1 MNPLVRKIAHQSEV
15 ILVLAKVARI
25 ILYVLLG
32 LSILLLISTWVPGDQ
47 PILKIGGI
55 QVYATIPLRS
65 LLGSGI
71 AGQVKS
77 LTDFRID
84 LSAQM
89 VAFVLAQVMLRM
101 VTKLF
106 TRISE
111 SKSPFTEDV
120 VKIIKALA
128 ILLGLVVGVD
138 NSILGIVIA
147 FVIYTFALIF
157 QYGAELQ
164 NQSDETL

>member
-1 MNPLVRKIAHQSEV
+1 MNPLVRKIARQSEV

-77 LTDFRID
+77 LTDSRID

-106 TRISE
+106 TRIRE

-120 VKIIKALA
+120 VKIIKVLA

-138 NSILGIVIA
+138 NSILGIVVA